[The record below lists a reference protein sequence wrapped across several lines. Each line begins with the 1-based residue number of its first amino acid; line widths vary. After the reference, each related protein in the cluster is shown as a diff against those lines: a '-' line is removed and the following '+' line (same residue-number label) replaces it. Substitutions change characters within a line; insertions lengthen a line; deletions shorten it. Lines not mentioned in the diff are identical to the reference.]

1 MPEPL
6 VPMSGTTADKILGKQ
21 SYKDGKIAQNM
32 FSSATRKDK
41 KVMLPQTPLKG
52 LTIQKL
58 WDNVFQDNTEFL
70 KKYHDKRN
78 ESKLNV
84 GAWDYAGDHGSG
96 SRFVSLV
103 TIVEVPRAGTPTPL
117 NEAHRFV
124 YLNTPEGKLMLV
136 YQISSQ
142 TPDVPA
148 GGSFRTEAYL
158 EITADSAESDCA
170 IAIWGNC
177 KKMSISFSAIQ
188 YIATPRAIKEMTA
201 GYRQM
206 VNMISEEFC
215 GGAAAPAG
223 DGGDDSGAAASD
235 GDAGDGGGG
244 GGDGGGLGSVFH
256 GALLVLAVLV
266 TLLVFNSTRTM
277 SRTSSLA
284 LAMLNHDR
292 LSWDGPRD
300 NRRGGGGASVMGST
314 GGWMCEEKA
323 LLTAAR
329 EAQLQTLRYRWMEQ
343 QAEIDHLQRTVAFL
357 KWMVYVQMTAVVV
370 ALSGFGYLMKR
381 HLDPKPEAH

>member
-6 VPMSGTTADKILGKQ
+6 VPMSGTAADKFLSKQ
-21 SYKDGKIAQNM
+21 AYKDNKLAQNM
-32 FSSATRKDK
+32 FSAATRKDK

-84 GAWDYAGDHGSG
+84 GPWDYAGDHGSG
-96 SRFVSLV
+96 SRFVSLI

-117 NEAHRFV
+117 NEAHRFA
-124 YLNTPEGKLMLV
+124 YTNTPEGKLLLV

-158 EITADSAESDCA
+158 EITADSADADCSM
-170 IAIWGNC
+170 AIWGNC
-177 KKMSISFSAIQ
+177 RKMSISFSAIQ

-201 GYRQM
+201 AYRQM
-206 VNMISEEFC
+206 VNMISEDFC

-223 DGGDDSGAAASD
+223 DGGGDGGGAASD
-235 GDAGDGGGG
+235 GDAGDSSGG

-266 TLLVFNSTRTM
+266 TLLVFNSTRTV
-277 SRTSSLA
+277 SRTA
-284 LAMLNHDR
+284 GLAMKMLTHDR
-292 LSWDGPRD
+292 AVWEGAYDGSH
-300 NRRGGGGASVMGST
+300 RGGPVAGGT

-323 LLTAAR
+323 LLVAAR

-343 QAEIDHLQRTVAFL
+343 QAEIDHLQGTVSFL
-357 KWMVYVQMTAVVV
+357 KWIVYVLMTAVVV
-370 ALSGFGYLMKR
+370 ALCGFGYLMKQ
-381 HLDPKPEAH
+381 HIDPSPEAS

>member
-6 VPMSGTTADKILGKQ
+6 VPMSGTTADKFLSKQ
-21 SYKDGKIAQNM
+21 VYKNNRIAQNM

-41 KVMLPQTPLKG
+41 KIMLPQTLLKG

-70 KKYHDKRN
+70 RKYHDRRN
-78 ESKLNV
+78 ESKLEI
-84 GAWDYAGDHGSG
+84 GPWDYAVDHGSG

-103 TIVEVPRAGTPTPL
+103 AIVEVPRAGTPTPL
-117 NEAHRFV
+117 NQAHRFA
-124 YLNTPEGKLMLV
+124 YINTPEGKLMLV

-142 TPDVPA
+142 TPEVPA
-148 GGSFRTEAYL
+148 GGSFRTEAYF
-158 EITADSAESDCA
+158 EITADSADSDCS

-177 KKMSISFSAIQ
+177 RKMSMSFSAIQ
-188 YIATPRAIKEMTA
+188 YIATPRAIKEMTSA
-201 GYRQM
+201 YRQM

-215 GGAAAPAG
+215 GGAVAPAENGGGDAEGAEANGNAG
-223 DGGDDSGAAASD
+223 DGGV
-235 GDAGDGGGG
+235 G

-256 GALLVLAVLV
+256 GTLLVLAVLV

-277 SRTSSLA
+277 ARTSHV
-284 LAMLNHDR
+284 AMTMLSQDR
-292 LSWDGPRD
+292 AMWEGSRAGGRGP
-300 NRRGGGGASVMGST
+300 APAST

-329 EAQLQTLRYRWMEQ
+329 EAQIQTMRYRWMEQ
-343 QAEIDHLQRTVAFL
+343 QAEIEHLQRTVSLL
-357 KWMVYVQMTAVVV
+357 KWMAYVQVAAVVV
-370 ALSGFGYLMKR
+370 ALSGFGYLLKR
-381 HLDPKPEAH
+381 HLDLTPEA